1 MTTLG
6 LVFDND
12 AQAAFRQS
20 LLFAFSSPPSP
31 RHVSVPVP
39 RARARKYSIIMVVI
53 IITAASY
60 TTGAKTHVELRIV
73 LQKESVAS
81 SNSEATM
88 ITIRYTRLGR

>member
-39 RARARKYSIIMVVI
+39 LARARKYSII
-53 IITAASY
+53 ITAALY
-60 TTGAKTHVELRIV
+60 RTGAKTHVELRIV

-81 SNSEATM
+81 SNSDATM